1 MKEKLPV
8 DFTDRELMV
17 IAAAREIRDDDVVFV
32 GMRLPLIAFAYA
44 KRTHAPGATGLFEN
58 GIVRDQPAPET
69 LMTMSDTPNIPGAL
83 WCTGTLEIMAFLQ
96 QGLVDLGFI
105 GGAEIDRFGNLN
117 TSYIG
122 DWRRP
127 KVRLPG
133 SGGGADIA
141 SLARRFVVI
150 MPQEKHRFRERVD
163 YITSPGFGDGPG
175 WRARVGLTGGGPAA
189 VVTTLGVFR
198 FDPATCEMY
207 LASYHP
213 GQSVDRVRAATGF
226 ALADRA
232 RRGTDADA
240 RPPRSSPSSASATR
254 PASGPAARDHG
265 RTGRSGGPTVAH
277 VGHPGP
283 HLPHRVPAPRGA
295 RRDRQGAHAGLRH
308 HRHRGGPALRDVLLL
323 VRGLHGPGR
332 RADRQRRPALGD
344 RGRRG
349 GDGRWARSR
358 WGSPRAPPCC
368 SPAACWWAW
377 ARP

>member
-1 MKEKLPV
+1 VTYNSDGGGDLTSQHLGFQRAFFDHYYPASAVEPIQPPA
-8 DFTDRELMV
+8 DFTERELMV
-17 IAAAREIRDDDVVFV
+17 IAAAREIRDQDVVFV

-58 GIVRDQPAPET
+58 GVVRDQPAPET

-127 KVRLPG
+127 KLRLPG

-213 GQSVDRVRAATGF
+213 GQSVDSVRAATGF
-226 ALADRA
+226 ALRTAPDVEPTPTPTAAELAIVREC
-232 RRGTDADA
+232 D
-240 RPPRSSPSSASATR
+240 
-254 PASGPAARDHG
+254 PAGFW
-265 RTGRSGGPTVAH
+265 T
-277 VGHPGP
+277 
-283 HLPHRVPAPRGA
+283 RGA
-295 RRDRQGAHAGLRH
+295 
-308 HRHRGGPALRDVLLL
+308 
-323 VRGLHGPGR
+323 
-332 RADRQRRPALGD
+332 
-344 RGRRG
+344 
-349 GDGRWARSR
+349 
-358 WGSPRAPPCC
+358 
-368 SPAACWWAW
+368 
-377 ARP
+377 